1 MIDAVQGREYL
12 LIERVAE
19 ELAQVALRNPLV
31 DHVTVSREE
40 AAAGAGPRV
49 GGGADHAGPM
59 KVVSNTAISLD
70 GRINTRERRFAFFG
84 SERDHARM
92 SRLRAEADAVLVGGA
107 TFRNW
112 PHRGA
117 ARRGRSRSAARPAV
131 ERGRQP
137 LARPAARRRLLRRA
151 GDPAAAARPA
161 PRRSPGA
168 PCPRRRGRRL
178 AGRRRRTCRS
188 PGSLEQLA
196 RRGVEHL
203 LVEAGGDLLFQ
214 FIAADAIDEM
224 YLTLCPLVVGG
235 DAPSLADGAGFDL
248 AELRRLRLV
257 AAEPVGDEVFLHYR
271 ATAEGASR

>member
-1 MIDAVQGREYL
+1 
-12 LIERVAE
+12 
-19 ELAQVALRNPLV
+19 
-31 DHVTVSREE
+31 
-40 AAAGAGPRV
+40 
-49 GGGADHAGPM
+49 M

-112 PHRGA
+112 PHPALPDAADRGKL
-117 ARRGRSRSAARPAV
+117 RGRPWNVVVSRSLELPLEADFFTEPATRPLLLTRAA
-131 ERGRQP
+131 
-137 LARPAARRRLLRRA
+137 
-151 GDPAAAARPA
+151 
-161 PRRSPGA
+161 S
-168 PCPRRRGRRL
+168 L
-178 AGRRRRTCRS
+178 AGRKL
-188 PGSLEQLA
+188 PAEAEGWDGVGGDLPVAWILEQLA

-214 FIAADAIDEM
+214 FLAADAIDEV

-235 DAPSLADGAGFDL
+235 DAPSLADGPGFDL

-257 AAEPVGDEVFLHYR
+257 AAEPVGDEVFLHYQAVR
-271 ATAEGASR
+271 KGASR

>member
-1 MIDAVQGREYL
+1 
-12 LIERVAE
+12 
-19 ELAQVALRNPLV
+19 
-31 DHVTVSREE
+31 
-40 AAAGAGPRV
+40 
-49 GGGADHAGPM
+49 M

-112 PHRGA
+112 PHAALPDPADRGRLRGRPWNVVVSRSLDLPTDADFFAEPAVRPLLLTGA
-117 ARRGRSRSAARPAV
+117 AA
-131 ERGRQP
+131 
-137 LARPAARRRLLRRA
+137 
-151 GDPAAAARPA
+151 
-161 PRRSPGA
+161 
-168 PCPRRRGRRL
+168 L
-178 AGRRRRTCRS
+178 AGRALP
-188 PGSLEQLA
+188 PGAEAEGWPGAGENLPVAWLLEQLA

-235 DAPSLADGAGFDL
+235 DAPSLADGAGFDF

-271 ATAEGASR
+271 AKGEGASR